1 MCPAR
6 IRRWSPRTREVAV
19 KQSRIAQ
26 IGVPAAIIG
35 IIVMMVVPLP
45 TLLLDLLLAFNIAF
59 SVLIMLVSLR
69 VTKPLDFSIFP
80 ALLLIATLFRLS
92 LNIATTRL
100 VLLDGF
106 AGKVIEAFGHFV
118 VGGSIVVGLV
128 IFIILMIIQF
138 VVITN
143 GAGRVAEVAARFTLD
158 ALPGKQMAVDAD
170 LNSGLIDENEAR
182 ARRKEVAAEADFYGA
197 MDGAS
202 KFVKGDAIA
211 AVIITIIN
219 LVGGFIIGMAQRGM
233 SAGQAIEAYSLMSVG
248 DGLVSQIPALLLSV
262 STGLIVTRATTE
274 NDMGTDMLG
283 QLGRQRGAVQLAGG
297 ATLFLGIIPGLPKTP
312 FIIIGAV
319 LIALSFR
326 LPKDGAAP
334 VEEVVEEELPT
345 TPQKDSPLAIA
356 QDMRVEPLELEL
368 AYDLIDLV
376 DAASGGDLLDRVRA
390 LRRKL
395 AQEIGIVV
403 PLVRTRDNLDLP
415 PRHYAIRVHG
425 VEVARGQ
432 APAGMVLAIGDDLDS
447 LPGMPTQ
454 EPVFGLAAKWVPA
467 ELREHVALANSTVVD
482 RSSVIT
488 THMAEVVRVHAAQLL
503 GREDVKMLVD
513 MVRQSHPVV
522 VDELTPAPLS
532 LGEVQRTLQGLLA
545 ERVCIRDLVRIFEAM
560 SMRAKS
566 STDPEGL
573 VEAARSALGPAIA
586 ASHAVDGRLSVITF
600 DPMLEQR
607 LLESLR
613 PSEAGAY
620 LMIDPLLAERLA
632 MEAARVAQVAEAA
645 GDPPV
650 LVCAQPLRLPVRRLL
665 EQAAPRTPVLSYAE
679 LGGQLTL
686 VTSGVVNVT
695 EVTAA

>member
-1 MCPAR
+1 M
-6 IRRWSPRTREVAV
+6 

-35 IIVMMVVPLP
+35 IIMMMVVPLP
-45 TLLLDLLLAFNIAF
+45 TLLLDMLLAFNIAF

-80 ALLLIATLFRLS
+80 ALLLLATLFRLS

-100 VLLDGF
+100 VLLNGD

-182 ARRKEVAAEADFYGA
+182 IRRKEVAAEADFYGA

-211 AVIITIIN
+211 AVIITAIN
-219 LVGGFIIGMAQRGM
+219 LVGGFIIGMAQKGM
-233 SAGQAIEAYSLMSVG
+233 SAGEAIEAYSLMSVG

-274 NDMGTDMLG
+274 NDMGSDLLG

-312 FIIIGAV
+312 FILIGAV

-334 VEEVVEEELPT
+334 VEEIVEEELPT

-454 EPVFGLAAKWVPA
+454 EPVFGLAAKWVPS

-522 VDELTPAPLS
+522 VDELTPSPLS
-532 LGEVQRTLQGLLA
+532 LGEVQRTLQALLA

-560 SMRAKS
+560 SMRAKTS
-566 STDPEGL
+566 PDSEGL
-573 VEAARSALGPAIA
+573 VEAARTALGPAIA

>member
-1 MCPAR
+1 MKSNR
-6 IRRWSPRTREVAV
+6 LGL
-19 KQSRIAQ
+19 
-26 IGVPAAIIG
+26 IGIPAALIG
-35 IIVMMVVPLP
+35 IIIMMVVPVP
-45 TLLLDLLLAFNIAF
+45 PVVLDMLLAFNIAF
-59 SVLIMLVSLR
+59 SVLIMLVSMR

-92 LNIATTRL
+92 LNVSSTRL
-100 VLLDGF
+100 VLSEGY
-106 AGKVIEAFGHFV
+106 AGKVIEAFGDFVIGGSLV
-118 VGGSIVVGLV
+118 VGIV
-128 IFIILMIIQF
+128 IFVILMIIQF

-170 LNSGLIDENEAR
+170 LNSGLIDEAEAR
-182 ARRKEVAAEADFYGA
+182 KRRKEVAAEADFYGA

-211 AVIITIIN
+211 AVIITLVN
-219 LVGGFIIGMAQRGM
+219 LIGGFITGMLMNGM
-233 SAGQAIEAYSLMSVG
+233 PAAEAMQTYSRMSIG

-262 STGLIVTRATTE
+262 GTGLIVTRATTE
-274 NDMGTDMLG
+274 NDMGNELLAQFGKQKQAM
-283 QLGRQRGAVQLAGG
+283 QIAGG
-297 ATLFLGIIPGLPKTP
+297 MILALGLVPGLPKLP
-312 FIIIGAV
+312 FLIIGAAA
-319 LIALSFR
+319 LFIATR
-326 LPKDGAAP
+326 MKEPGEEPEVEPDIEDLPIA
-334 VEEVVEEELPT
+334 
-345 TPQKDSPLAIA
+345 PQKDSPMQIA

-447 LPGMPTQ
+447 LPGMATQ
-454 EPVFGLAAKWVPA
+454 EPVFGLDAKWVPA

-482 RSSVIT
+482 RSSVVT

-513 MVRQSHPVV
+513 MVKQSNPVV
-522 VDELTPAPLS
+522 IEELTPQPLS
-532 LGEVQRTLQGLLA
+532 LGEVQRTLQALLD

-560 SMRAKS
+560 SMRAKMS
-566 STDPEGL
+566 PDPEGL
-573 VEAARSALGPAIA
+573 VEAARGALGPAIA

-600 DPMLEQR
+600 DPLLEQR
-607 LLESLR
+607 MLETLR
-613 PSEAGAY
+613 QGESGSF
-620 LMIDPLLAERLA
+620 LIMDPMLAERIA
-632 MEAARVAQVAEAA
+632 METARVAQAAEAA

-650 LVCAQPLRLPVRRLL
+650 LVCAQPLRLAVRRLL
-665 EQAAPRTPVLSYAE
+665 ETAAPRTPVLSYAE

-686 VTSGVVNVT
+686 VTSGVVNVA

>member
-1 MCPAR
+1 MK
-6 IRRWSPRTREVAV
+6 SGT
-19 KQSRIAQ
+19 IAQ
-26 IGVPAAIIG
+26 VGIPAAIIG
-35 IIVMMVVPLP
+35 IVVMMVVPLP
-45 TLLLDLLLAFNIAF
+45 TLLLDLLLAFNIGF
-59 SVLIMLVSLR
+59 SVLILLVSLR
-69 VTKPLDFSIFP
+69 VTRPLDFSIFP
-80 ALLLIATLFRLS
+80 ALILIATLFRLS

-128 IFIILMIIQF
+128 IFVILMVIQF

-158 ALPGKQMAVDAD
+158 AMPGKQMAVDAD

-182 ARRKEVAAEADFYGA
+182 QRRKDVAAEADFYGA

-211 AVIITIIN
+211 AVIITLIN
-219 LVGGFIIGMAQRGM
+219 LIGGFVIGMVQKGM
-233 SAGQAIEAYSLMSVG
+233 GASEAIEAYSLMSVG

-262 STGLIVTRATTE
+262 ATGLIVTRATTE
-274 NDMGTDMLG
+274 NDMGTDLLN
-283 QLGRQRGAVQLAGG
+283 QFGRQRQAVQIAGG
-297 ATLFLGIIPGLPKTP
+297 AVLFLGLVPGLPKLP
-312 FIIIGAV
+312 FLLIGGGLLLLAT
-319 LIALSFR
+319 R
-326 LPKDGAAP
+326 LPKPEDLAAAAEA
-334 VEEVVEEELPT
+334 EEVEELPT

-376 DAASGGDLLDRVRA
+376 DAAAGGDLLDRVRA

-432 APAGMVLAIGDDLDS
+432 APAGMILAIGDDLDQ
-447 LPGMPTQ
+447 LPGTPTT

-532 LGEVQRTLQGLLA
+532 LGEVQRTLQALLN

-560 SMRAKS
+560 SMRAKQS
-566 STDPEGL
+566 PDAEGL
-573 VEAARSALGPAIA
+573 VEAARTALGPAIA
-586 ASHAVDGRLSVITF
+586 AGHAVDGRLSVITF
-600 DPMLEQR
+600 DPILEQR
-607 LLESLR
+607 MLESLR
-613 PSEAGAY
+613 TSDSGSF
-620 LMIDPLLAERLA
+620 LMLDPMTAEGLAVET
-632 MEAARVAQVAEAA
+632 ARVVAAAEGA

-650 LVCAQPLRLPVRRLL
+650 LVCAQPLRLSVRRLL
-665 EQAAPRTPVLSYAE
+665 EQAAPRTPVLSYSE

-686 VTSGVVNVT
+686 VTSGVVNVA

>member
-1 MCPAR
+1 M
-6 IRRWSPRTREVAV
+6 

-35 IIVMMVVPLP
+35 IIIMMVVPLP
-45 TLLLDLLLAFNIAF
+45 TVLLDLLLAFNIGF

-80 ALLLIATLFRLS
+80 ALLLLATLFRLS

-100 VLLDGF
+100 VLLNGD
-106 AGKVIEAFGHFV
+106 AGKVIDAFGHFV

-219 LVGGFIIGMAQRGM
+219 LIGGFIIGMAQKGM
-233 SAGQAIEAYSLMSVG
+233 SAGEAIERYSLMSVG

-274 NDMGTDMLG
+274 SDMGSDLLG
-283 QLGRQRGAVQLAGG
+283 QFSRQRQAIQIAGV
-297 ATLFLGIIPGLPKTP
+297 ATLVLGVIPGLPKLP
-312 FIIIGAV
+312 FIAVGA
-319 LIALSFR
+319 LLLGLSLR
-326 LPKDGAAP
+326 APKEGEPAQPDS
-334 VEEVVEEELPT
+334 VEEDLPA

-376 DAASGGDLLDRVRA
+376 DAAAGGDLLDRVRA

-432 APAGMVLAIGDDLDS
+432 APAGMVLAIGDDLDQ

-522 VDELTPAPLS
+522 VDELTPTPLS
-532 LGEVQRTLQGLLA
+532 LGEVQRTLQGLLS

-560 SMRAKS
+560 SMRAKTS
-566 STDPEGL
+566 PDAEGL

-600 DPMLEQR
+600 EPLLEQR

-613 PSEAGAY
+613 PSDAGAY
-620 LMIDPLLAERLA
+620 LMIDPLFAERLA
-632 MEAARVAQVAEAA
+632 LEAAQVAQSAEAV

-650 LVCAQPLRLPVRRLL
+650 LVCAQPLRLAVRRLL

-686 VTSGVVNVT
+686 VTSGVVNVS

>member
-1 MCPAR
+1 MTATR
-6 IRRWSPRTREVAV
+6 IG
-19 KQSRIAQ
+19 Q
-26 IGVPAAIIG
+26 IGIPAAIIG

-45 TLLLDLLLAFNIAF
+45 TPVLDLLLAFNIGF

-69 VTKPLDFSIFP
+69 VTRPLDFSIFP
-80 ALLLIATLFRLS
+80 ALLLLATLFRLS

-128 IFIILMIIQF
+128 IFVILMIIQF

-182 ARRKEVAAEADFYGA
+182 KRRKEVAAEADFYGA

-211 AVIITIIN
+211 AVIITLIN
-219 LVGGFIIGMAQRGM
+219 LIGGFVIGMLQKGM
-233 SAGQAIEAYSLMSVG
+233 SASEAIESYSLMSVG

-274 NDMGTDMLG
+274 NDMGSDLLG
-283 QLGRQRGAVQLAGG
+283 QFGKQRQAVQIAG
-297 ATLFLGIIPGLPKTP
+297 ASVLFLGIIPGLPKLP
-312 FIIIGAV
+312 FIVIGV
-319 LIALSFR
+319 ALLLVALR
-326 LPKDGAAP
+326 LPKEGEVP
-334 VEEVVEEELPT
+334 VEEEVPEELPT
-345 TPQKDSPLAIA
+345 TPQKDSPMAIA

-376 DAASGGDLLDRVRA
+376 DAAAGGDLLDRVRA

-432 APAGMVLAIGDDLDS
+432 APAGMVLAIGDDLDQ
-447 LPGMPTQ
+447 LPGMVTQ
-454 EPVFGLAAKWVPA
+454 EPVFELAAKWVPA

-503 GREDVKMLVD
+503 SREDVKMLVD
-513 MVRQSHPVV
+513 MVRQSNPVV

-532 LGEVQRTLQGLLA
+532 LGEVQRVLQGLLV

-560 SMRAKS
+560 SMRAKVS
-566 STDPEGL
+566 ADPDGL
-573 VEAARSALGPAIA
+573 VESARAALGPAIA

-613 PSEAGAY
+613 PSDQGAY
-620 LMIDPLLAERLA
+620 LMIDPLFAERLA
-632 MEAARVAQVAEAA
+632 TEAGRVAAAAEAA

-650 LVCAQPLRLPVRRLL
+650 LVCAGPLRLSVRRLL
-665 EQAAPRTPVLSYAE
+665 EQAAPRTAVLSYSE

-686 VTSGVVNVT
+686 VTSGVVNVA
-695 EVTAA
+695 EVTAT

>member
-1 MCPAR
+1 MK
-6 IRRWSPRTREVAV
+6 S
-19 KQSRIAQ
+19 SRLGL
-26 IGVPAAIIG
+26 IGIPAAIIG

-45 TLLLDLLLAFNIAF
+45 PFVLDMLLAFNIAF

-92 LNIATTRL
+92 LNISSTRL
-100 VLLDGF
+100 VLRDGY
-106 AGKVIEAFGHFV
+106 AGKVIEAFGDFV
-118 VGGSIVVGLV
+118 IGGSLVVGLV
-128 IFIILMIIQF
+128 IFIILMVIQF

-170 LNSGLIDENEAR
+170 LNSGLIDEAEAR
-182 ARRKEVAAEADFYGA
+182 QRRKEVAAEADFYGA

-211 AVIITIIN
+211 SVVITLVN
-219 LVGGFIIGMAQRGM
+219 LIGGFAIGMLQRGM
-233 SAGQAIEAYSLMSVG
+233 SAADAMHSYSLMSIG

-262 STGLIVTRATTE
+262 ATGLIVTRATTE
-274 NDMGTDMLG
+274 RDMGSDLLG
-283 QLGRQRGAVQLAGG
+283 QFGKQKQAMQIAGAASLILGL
-297 ATLFLGIIPGLPKTP
+297 IPGLPKLP
-312 FIIIGAV
+312 FLLIGVA
-319 LIALSFR
+319 ALFVASR
-326 LPKDGAAP
+326 MTEGGT
-334 VEEVVEEELPT
+334 VEEEAPPVEDLPV
-345 TPQKDSPLAIA
+345 TPQKDSPMAIA

-447 LPGMPTQ
+447 LPGMATQ
-454 EPVFGLAAKWVPA
+454 EPVFGLEAKWVPA

-482 RSSVIT
+482 RSSVVT
-488 THMAEVVRVHAAQLL
+488 THMAEIVRVHAAQLL

-513 MVRQSHPVV
+513 MVKQSHPVV
-522 VDELTPAPLS
+522 VDELTPQPLS
-532 LGEVQRTLQGLLA
+532 LGEVQRALQALLS

-560 SMRAKS
+560 SMRAKIS
-566 STDPEGL
+566 PDPEGL
-573 VEAARSALGPAIA
+573 VEAARTALGPAIA
-586 ASHAVDGRLSVITF
+586 SSHAVDGRLSVITF
-600 DPMLEQR
+600 DPLLEQR
-607 LLESLR
+607 MLENLR
-613 PSEAGAY
+613 QGESGSF
-620 LMIDPLLAERLA
+620 LVMDPMLAERIAL
-632 MEAARVAQVAEAA
+632 ETARVAQSAEAA

-650 LVCAQPLRLPVRRLL
+650 LVCAQPLRLAVRRLL
-665 EQAAPRTPVLSYAE
+665 ETSAPRTPVLSYAE

-686 VTSGVVNVT
+686 VTSGVVNVA

>member
-1 MCPAR
+1 M
-6 IRRWSPRTREVAV
+6 

-35 IIVMMVVPLP
+35 IIMMMVVPLP
-45 TLLLDLLLAFNIAF
+45 TLLLDMLLAFNIAF

-80 ALLLIATLFRLS
+80 ALLLLATLFRLS

-100 VLLDGF
+100 VLLNGD

-182 ARRKEVAAEADFYGA
+182 IRRKEVAAEADFYGA

-211 AVIITIIN
+211 AVIITAIN
-219 LVGGFIIGMAQRGM
+219 LVGGFIIGMAQKGM
-233 SAGQAIEAYSLMSVG
+233 SAGEAIEAYSLMSVG

-274 NDMGTDMLG
+274 NDMGSDLLG

-297 ATLFLGIIPGLPKTP
+297 ATLFLGIIPGLPKMP
-312 FIIIGAV
+312 FILIGAV

-334 VEEVVEEELPT
+334 VEEIVEEELPT

-454 EPVFGLAAKWVPA
+454 EPVFGLAAKWVPS

-522 VDELTPAPLS
+522 VDELTPSPLS
-532 LGEVQRTLQGLLA
+532 LGEVQRTLQALLA
-545 ERVCIRDLVRIFEAM
+545 ERVCIRDLVRIFEAL
-560 SMRAKS
+560 SMRAKTS
-566 STDPEGL
+566 PDSEGL
-573 VEAARSALGPAIA
+573 VEAARTALGPAIA

-665 EQAAPRTPVLSYAE
+665 EQAAPRTPVLSYAD

>member
-1 MCPAR
+1 MTATR
-6 IRRWSPRTREVAV
+6 IG
-19 KQSRIAQ
+19 Q
-26 IGVPAAIIG
+26 IGIPAAIIG

-45 TLLLDLLLAFNIAF
+45 TPVLDLLLAFNIGF

-69 VTKPLDFSIFP
+69 VTRPLDFSIFP
-80 ALLLIATLFRLS
+80 ALLLLATLFRLS

-128 IFIILMIIQF
+128 IFVILMIIQF

-182 ARRKEVAAEADFYGA
+182 KRRKEVAAEADFYGA

-211 AVIITIIN
+211 AVIITLIN
-219 LVGGFIIGMAQRGM
+219 LIGGFVIGMLQKGM
-233 SAGQAIEAYSLMSVG
+233 SASEAIESYSLMSVG

-274 NDMGTDMLG
+274 NDMGSDLLG
-283 QLGRQRGAVQLAGG
+283 QFGKQRQAVQIAG
-297 ATLFLGIIPGLPKTP
+297 ASVLFLGIIPGLPKLP
-312 FIIIGAV
+312 FIVIGV
-319 LIALSFR
+319 ALLLVALR
-326 LPKDGAAP
+326 LPKEGEVP
-334 VEEVVEEELPT
+334 VEEEVPEELPT
-345 TPQKDSPLAIA
+345 TPQKDSPMAIA

-376 DAASGGDLLDRVRA
+376 DAAAGGDLLDRVRA

-432 APAGMVLAIGDDLDS
+432 APAGMVLAIGDDLDQ
-447 LPGMPTQ
+447 LPGMVTQ

-503 GREDVKMLVD
+503 SREDVKMLVD
-513 MVRQSHPVV
+513 MVRQSNPVV

-532 LGEVQRTLQGLLA
+532 LGEVQRVLQGLLV

-560 SMRAKS
+560 SMRAKVS
-566 STDPEGL
+566 ADPDGL
-573 VEAARSALGPAIA
+573 VESARAALGPAIA

-613 PSEAGAY
+613 PSDQGAY
-620 LMIDPLLAERLA
+620 LMIDPLFAERLA
-632 MEAARVAQVAEAA
+632 TEAGRVAAAAEAA

-650 LVCAQPLRLPVRRLL
+650 LVCAGPLRLSVRRLL
-665 EQAAPRTPVLSYAE
+665 EQAAPRTAVLSYSE

-686 VTSGVVNVT
+686 VTSGVVNVA